1 MMMVMVMML
10 VVFVMFV
17 VFVTHFSDF
26 LIGMYPAQKQVDSE
40 ISE

>member
-1 MMMVMVMML
+1 MMVMVMMML
-10 VVFVMFV
+10 VVLVMFV

-26 LIGMYPAQKQVDSE
+26 LIGMHPAQKQVDAE